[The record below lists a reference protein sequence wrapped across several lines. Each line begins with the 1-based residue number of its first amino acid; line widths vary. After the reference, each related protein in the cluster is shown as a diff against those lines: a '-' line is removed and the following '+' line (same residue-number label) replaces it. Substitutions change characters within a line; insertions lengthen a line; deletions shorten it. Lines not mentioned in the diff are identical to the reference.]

1 MKSSVAP
8 FCQKQSKLLIMMMVI
23 TIHSIRSIS
32 KKDSPT
38 AKVKAAKVKAAKV
51 K

>member
-1 MKSSVAP
+1 
-8 FCQKQSKLLIMMMVI
+8 MMMVI